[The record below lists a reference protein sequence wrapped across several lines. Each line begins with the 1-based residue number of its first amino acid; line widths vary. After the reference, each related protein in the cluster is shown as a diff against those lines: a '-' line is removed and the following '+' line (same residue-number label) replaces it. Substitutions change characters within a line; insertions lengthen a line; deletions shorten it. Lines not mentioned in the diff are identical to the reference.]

1 MKPCEHVDKENTM
14 ATNDP
19 RGQPQAPQSSS
30 DGKNRSENLLPGE
43 EGADDGRFE
52 VAEEVSLDI
61 QGDDTR
67 RIGQL
72 ANVEE
77 SMPDTVQTEPE
88 DENKGTP

>member
-1 MKPCEHVDKENTM
+1 M
-14 ATNDP
+14 ATTDP
-19 RGQPQAPQSSS
+19 RGQPQAPQPST
-30 DGKNRSENLLPGE
+30 DGHNRSENLLPGD

-61 QGDDTR
+61 QGDDAR

>member
-1 MKPCEHVDKENTM
+1 M

-19 RGQPQAPQSSS
+19 RGQPQAPQPGS
-30 DGKNRSENLLPGE
+30 DGTNRSENLLPGE

>member
-1 MKPCEHVDKENTM
+1 M
-14 ATNDP
+14 ASTDP

-30 DGKNRSENLLPGE
+30 DGSKRSENLLPGE
-43 EGADDGRFE
+43 EGGDDGRFE

-77 SMPDTVQTEPE
+77 SMPDTVQTEAE